1 MEYSKYIFPIKG
13 ALDGTGT
20 LVGNLFITAGHV
32 VVGSKSPS
40 VNIGDD
46 SYNLTAEN
54 KIYLDDNKSRSSEG
68 YDLAVYKLDGIE
80 SPILLSEDI
89 PDKSIELLNISYKH
103 TSVENPEYTGSVFD
117 LPRIEKWIPE
127 TNHGHVIEYYD
138 NYFECMMDEEL
149 CRGRSGS
156 PILDGN
162 KVVGIL
168 YGDKDGKDSSK
179 DSSKTVLF
187 LSSKAILT
195 ILKEKGV
202 L

>member
-1 MEYSKYIFPIKG
+1 MEYNNYIFPIKG
-13 ALDGTGT
+13 ALDGTGS

-32 VVGSKSPS
+32 VASFVSPS
-40 VNIGDD
+40 INIGEE
-46 SYNLTAEN
+46 SIFLTEEKRIFFDEN
-54 KIYLDDNKSRSSEG
+54 ISRSSEG

-80 SPILLSEDI
+80 SPILLSEDT
-89 PDKSIELLNISYKH
+89 PDKNVELLNISYKH

-127 TNHGHVIEYYD
+127 TKHGHVIEYYD
-138 NYFECMMDEEL
+138 NYFECIMDEDL

-156 PILDGN
+156 PLLDGN

-168 YGDKDGKDSSK
+168 YGDKDSK

-187 LSSKAILT
+187 LSSKAILE